1 MKKNKFTLG
10 WLFMTLLMLCCVTTA
25 CNDDDETATAVSFP
39 QKQKIGGEVGD
50 TKELTFDAVAD
61 WQLASSATWCRFVT
75 ETGEEFSLAGKAGSQ
90 TVTLKISAEGQDY
103 GDNVSVATLSLFM
116 GGQEAV
122 IAEVVRNAKAY
133 QLKVYKK
140 VKKGDSDAEELVELG
155 KDEPMVAG
163 YDSYLSYVVKANFR
177 FAATDRPEWLIIEG
191 NSVVGAP
198 NVDALVN
205 LQVPASSVYAKKQ
218 QNGTLSFQDE
228 AGKAFYSFPV
238 SYAGM
243 AKEAIRI
250 AGPSNDPWNWEVA
263 LDGQTFSK
271 TSISG
276 AESTETT
283 STFRKFVEYNVTA
296 FNDEYEAL
304 FVEKVEQDPGSGYFT
319 FVTSVDEPVS
329 EEQPAS
335 WMHMEKKGNG
345 VTRITVDASDKERE
359 GYIFI
364 FPKVLYVDEPVSEEQ
379 PASWMHMEKKGNGV
393 TRITVDA
400 SDKEREGYIFI
411 FPKVLYDKVAIDPW
425 SEELGFLSV
434 ERDIMTGEVSL
445 AIGYQFE
452 QNNLA
457 MNVLQKEKMQE
468 VGVAEFEVKLSAFSP
483 VDCNVIDD
491 EEVNAKITEK
501 FGDVVAQAV
510 NLAAN
515 DYVTISPK
523 MAEDEFDAS
532 NEANVEVWK
541 ESEAGVLEDYIKEM
555 KPEPMDMTSIGVT
568 VPADAKEGTRLY
580 IAFKNV
586 SQRNETG
593 TDGYD
598 FYWCDCSC

>member
-364 FPKVLYVDEPVSEEQ
+364 FPKVLY
-379 PASWMHMEKKGNGV
+379 
-393 TRITVDA
+393 
-400 SDKEREGYIFI
+400 
-411 FPKVLYDKVAIDPW
+411 DKVAIDPW

-515 DYVTISPK
+515 DFVTISPK

-532 NEANVEVWK
+532 NTANVTVWK

-586 SQRNETG
+586 SGAYKKVLVIEVKNV
-593 TDGYD
+593 
-598 FYWCDCSC
+598 

>member
-218 QNGTLSFQDE
+218 QSGTLSFQDE

-296 FNDEYEAL
+296 FNDDYEAL
-304 FVEKVEQDPGSGYFT
+304 FVEKVEQATGDFT
-319 FVTSVDEPVS
+319 FVT
-329 EEQPAS
+329 
-335 WMHMEKKGNG
+335 N
-345 VTRITVDASDKERE
+345 
-359 GYIFI
+359 
-364 FPKVLYVDEPVSEEQ
+364 LDEPVSEEQ

-468 VGVAEFEVKLSAFSP
+468 VGVAEFEVKLSGFSP

-491 EEVNAKITEK
+491 EEVNAKITK
-501 FGDVVAQAV
+501 QFGDVVAQAV

-532 NEANVEVWK
+532 NEANVTVWK

-555 KPEPMDMTSIGVT
+555 KPEPKNMTSIGVT

-586 SQRNETG
+586 SGAYKKVLVIEVKNV
-593 TDGYD
+593 
-598 FYWCDCSC
+598 

>member
-296 FNDEYEAL
+296 FNDDYEAL
-304 FVEKVEQDPGSGYFT
+304 FVEKVEQFPGYFT
-319 FVTSVDEPVS
+319 FLT
-329 EEQPAS
+329 
-335 WMHMEKKGNG
+335 N
-345 VTRITVDASDKERE
+345 
-359 GYIFI
+359 
-364 FPKVLYVDEPVSEEQ
+364 LDEPVSEEQ

-532 NEANVEVWK
+532 NTANVTVMK

-586 SQRNETG
+586 SGAYKKVLVIEVKNV
-593 TDGYD
+593 
-598 FYWCDCSC
+598 

>member
-296 FNDEYEAL
+296 FNDDYEAL
-304 FVEKVEQDPGSGYFT
+304 FVEKVEQATGDFT
-319 FVTSVDEPVS
+319 FVTNLDEPVS

-345 VTRITVDASDKERE
+345 VTR
-359 GYIFI
+359 
-364 FPKVLYVDEPVSEEQ
+364 
-379 PASWMHMEKKGNGV
+379 M
-393 TRITVDA
+393 TVDA

-491 EEVNAKITEK
+491 EEVNAKITDQ

-515 DYVTISPK
+515 DFVTISPK

-532 NEANVEVWK
+532 NTANVTVWK
-541 ESEAGVLEDYIKEM
+541 ESEAGVFEDYIKEM
-555 KPEPMDMTSIGVT
+555 KPEPTDMTSIGVT

-586 SQRNETG
+586 SGAYKKVLVIEVKNV
-593 TDGYD
+593 
-598 FYWCDCSC
+598 

>member
-364 FPKVLYVDEPVSEEQ
+364 FPKVLY
-379 PASWMHMEKKGNGV
+379 
-393 TRITVDA
+393 
-400 SDKEREGYIFI
+400 
-411 FPKVLYDKVAIDPW
+411 DKVAIDPW

-515 DYVTISPK
+515 DFVTISPK

-532 NEANVEVWK
+532 NTANVTVMK

-586 SQRNETG
+586 AGAYKKVLVIEVKNV
-593 TDGYD
+593 
-598 FYWCDCSC
+598 

>member
-364 FPKVLYVDEPVSEEQ
+364 FPKVLY
-379 PASWMHMEKKGNGV
+379 
-393 TRITVDA
+393 
-400 SDKEREGYIFI
+400 
-411 FPKVLYDKVAIDPW
+411 DKVAIDPW

-515 DYVTISPK
+515 DFVTISPK

-532 NEANVEVWK
+532 NEANVTVWK

-586 SQRNETG
+586 SGAYKKVLVIEVKNV
-593 TDGYD
+593 
-598 FYWCDCSC
+598 

>member
-177 FAATDRPEWLIIEG
+177 FTATDRPEWLIIEG

-296 FNDEYEAL
+296 FNDDYEAL
-304 FVEKVEQDPGSGYFT
+304 FVEKVEQAPGYFT

-345 VTRITVDASDKERE
+345 VTR
-359 GYIFI
+359 
-364 FPKVLYVDEPVSEEQ
+364 
-379 PASWMHMEKKGNGV
+379 M
-393 TRITVDA
+393 TVDA

-434 ERDIMTGEVSL
+434 ERDFMTGEVSL

-491 EEVNAKITEK
+491 EEVNAKITDQ

-515 DYVTISPK
+515 DFVTISPK

-532 NEANVEVWK
+532 NTANVTVWK

-586 SQRNETG
+586 SGAYKKVLVIEVKNV
-593 TDGYD
+593 
-598 FYWCDCSC
+598 

>member
-296 FNDEYEAL
+296 FNDDYEAL
-304 FVEKVEQDPGSGYFT
+304 FVEKVEQAPGYFT
-319 FVTSVDEPVS
+319 FVTS
-329 EEQPAS
+329 
-335 WMHMEKKGNG
+335 
-345 VTRITVDASDKERE
+345 
-359 GYIFI
+359 
-364 FPKVLYVDEPVSEEQ
+364 VDEPVSEEQ

-434 ERDIMTGEVSL
+434 ERDFMTGEVSL

-491 EEVNAKITEK
+491 EEVNAKITDQ

-515 DYVTISPK
+515 DFVTISPK

-532 NEANVEVWK
+532 NTANVTVWK

-586 SQRNETG
+586 SGAYKKVLVIEVKNV
-593 TDGYD
+593 
-598 FYWCDCSC
+598 

>member
-296 FNDEYEAL
+296 FNDDYEAL
-304 FVEKVEQDPGSGYFT
+304 FVEKVEQAPGYFT
-319 FVTSVDEPVS
+319 FVTS
-329 EEQPAS
+329 
-335 WMHMEKKGNG
+335 
-345 VTRITVDASDKERE
+345 
-359 GYIFI
+359 
-364 FPKVLYVDEPVSEEQ
+364 VDEPVSEEQ

-434 ERDIMTGEVSL
+434 ERDFMTGEVSL

-491 EEVNAKITEK
+491 EKVNAKITDQ

-515 DYVTISPK
+515 DFVTISPK

-532 NEANVEVWK
+532 NTANVTVMK

-586 SQRNETG
+586 SGAYKKVLVIEVKNV
-593 TDGYD
+593 
-598 FYWCDCSC
+598 

>member
-103 GDNVSVATLSLFM
+103 GDNVSVATLSMFM

-364 FPKVLYVDEPVSEEQ
+364 FPKVLY
-379 PASWMHMEKKGNGV
+379 
-393 TRITVDA
+393 
-400 SDKEREGYIFI
+400 
-411 FPKVLYDKVAIDPW
+411 DKVAIDPW

-586 SQRNETG
+586 SGAYKKVLVIEVKNV
-593 TDGYD
+593 
-598 FYWCDCSC
+598 

>member
-364 FPKVLYVDEPVSEEQ
+364 FPKVLY
-379 PASWMHMEKKGNGV
+379 
-393 TRITVDA
+393 
-400 SDKEREGYIFI
+400 
-411 FPKVLYDKVAIDPW
+411 DKVAIDPW

-532 NEANVEVWK
+532 NTANVTVMK

-586 SQRNETG
+586 SGAYKKVLVIEVKNV
-593 TDGYD
+593 
-598 FYWCDCSC
+598 

>member
-25 CNDDDETATAVSFP
+25 CNDDETATAVSFP

-296 FNDEYEAL
+296 FNDDYEAL

-319 FVTSVDEPVS
+319 FVTS
-329 EEQPAS
+329 
-335 WMHMEKKGNG
+335 
-345 VTRITVDASDKERE
+345 
-359 GYIFI
+359 
-364 FPKVLYVDEPVSEEQ
+364 VDEPVSEEQ

-555 KPEPMDMTSIGVT
+555 KPEPMATSIGVT

-586 SQRNETG
+586 SGAYKKVLVIEVKNV
-593 TDGYD
+593 
-598 FYWCDCSC
+598 

>member
-177 FAATDRPEWLIIEG
+177 FTATDRPEWLIIEG

-296 FNDEYEAL
+296 FNDDYEAL
-304 FVEKVEQDPGSGYFT
+304 FVEKVEQAPGYFT

-345 VTRITVDASDKERE
+345 VTR
-359 GYIFI
+359 
-364 FPKVLYVDEPVSEEQ
+364 
-379 PASWMHMEKKGNGV
+379 M
-393 TRITVDA
+393 TVDA

-434 ERDIMTGEVSL
+434 ERDFMTGEVSL

-515 DYVTISPK
+515 DFVTISPK

-532 NEANVEVWK
+532 NTANVTVWK

-586 SQRNETG
+586 SGAYKKVLVIEVKNV
-593 TDGYD
+593 
-598 FYWCDCSC
+598 

>member
-296 FNDEYEAL
+296 FNDDYEAL
-304 FVEKVEQDPGSGYFT
+304 FVEKVEQAPGYFT

-345 VTRITVDASDKERE
+345 VTR
-359 GYIFI
+359 
-364 FPKVLYVDEPVSEEQ
+364 
-379 PASWMHMEKKGNGV
+379 M
-393 TRITVDA
+393 TVDA

-434 ERDIMTGEVSL
+434 ERDFMTGEVSL

-491 EEVNAKITEK
+491 EEVNAKITDQ

-515 DYVTISPK
+515 DFVTISPK

-532 NEANVEVWK
+532 NMANVTVWK

-586 SQRNETG
+586 SGAYKKVLVIEVKNV
-593 TDGYD
+593 
-598 FYWCDCSC
+598 

>member
-25 CNDDDETATAVSFP
+25 CNDDETATAVSFP

-296 FNDEYEAL
+296 FNDDYEAL
-304 FVEKVEQDPGSGYFT
+304 FVEKVEQVPGSGYFT

-359 GYIFI
+359 GY
-364 FPKVLYVDEPVSEEQ
+364 V
-379 PASWMHMEKKGNGV
+379 
-393 TRITVDA
+393 
-400 SDKEREGYIFI
+400 FI

-434 ERDIMTGEVSL
+434 ERDGMTGEVSL

-515 DYVTISPK
+515 DFVTISPK

-532 NEANVEVWK
+532 NTANVTVMK

-586 SQRNETG
+586 AGAYKKVLVIEVKNV
-593 TDGYD
+593 
-598 FYWCDCSC
+598 

>member
-296 FNDEYEAL
+296 FNDDYEAL
-304 FVEKVEQDPGSGYFT
+304 FVEKVEQAIGDFT
-319 FVTSVDEPVS
+319 FVTS
-329 EEQPAS
+329 
-335 WMHMEKKGNG
+335 
-345 VTRITVDASDKERE
+345 
-359 GYIFI
+359 
-364 FPKVLYVDEPVSEEQ
+364 VDEPVSEEQ

-434 ERDIMTGEVSL
+434 ERDFMTGEVSL

-491 EEVNAKITEK
+491 EEVNAKITEQ

-515 DYVTISPK
+515 DFVTISPK

-532 NEANVEVWK
+532 NTANVTVWK

-586 SQRNETG
+586 SGAYKKVLVIEVKNV
-593 TDGYD
+593 
-598 FYWCDCSC
+598 

>member
-304 FVEKVEQDPGSGYFT
+304 FVEKGEQDPGSGYFT
-319 FVTSVDEPVS
+319 FVTS
-329 EEQPAS
+329 
-335 WMHMEKKGNG
+335 
-345 VTRITVDASDKERE
+345 
-359 GYIFI
+359 
-364 FPKVLYVDEPVSEEQ
+364 VDEPVSEEQ

-586 SQRNETG
+586 SGAYKKVLVIEVKNV
-593 TDGYD
+593 
-598 FYWCDCSC
+598 

>member
-364 FPKVLYVDEPVSEEQ
+364 FPKVLY
-379 PASWMHMEKKGNGV
+379 
-393 TRITVDA
+393 
-400 SDKEREGYIFI
+400 
-411 FPKVLYDKVAIDPW
+411 DKVAIDPW

-468 VGVAEFEVKLSAFSP
+468 VGVAEFEVKLSGSSL

-491 EEVNAKITEK
+491 EEVNANITVK

-532 NEANVEVWK
+532 NEANVTVWK

-586 SQRNETG
+586 SGAYKKVLVIEVKNV
-593 TDGYD
+593 
-598 FYWCDCSC
+598 

>member
-364 FPKVLYVDEPVSEEQ
+364 FPKVLY
-379 PASWMHMEKKGNGV
+379 
-393 TRITVDA
+393 
-400 SDKEREGYIFI
+400 
-411 FPKVLYDKVAIDPW
+411 DKVAIDPW

-541 ESEAGVLEDYIKEM
+541 ESEAGVFEDYIKEM
-555 KPEPMDMTSIGVT
+555 KPEPKDMTSIGVT

-586 SQRNETG
+586 SGAYKKVLVIEVKNV
-593 TDGYD
+593 
-598 FYWCDCSC
+598 

>member
-304 FVEKVEQDPGSGYFT
+304 FVEKVEQFPGYFT
-319 FVTSVDEPVS
+319 FLT
-329 EEQPAS
+329 
-335 WMHMEKKGNG
+335 N
-345 VTRITVDASDKERE
+345 
-359 GYIFI
+359 
-364 FPKVLYVDEPVSEEQ
+364 LDEPVSEEQ

-434 ERDIMTGEVSL
+434 ERDFMTGEVSL

-515 DYVTISPK
+515 DFVTISPK

-532 NEANVEVWK
+532 NTANVTVMK

-586 SQRNETG
+586 SGAYKKVLVIEVKNV
-593 TDGYD
+593 
-598 FYWCDCSC
+598 

>member
-296 FNDEYEAL
+296 FNDDYEAL
-304 FVEKVEQDPGSGYFT
+304 FVEKVEQAPGYFT

-345 VTRITVDASDKERE
+345 VTR
-359 GYIFI
+359 
-364 FPKVLYVDEPVSEEQ
+364 
-379 PASWMHMEKKGNGV
+379 M
-393 TRITVDA
+393 TVDA

-434 ERDIMTGEVSL
+434 ERDFMTGEVSL

-491 EEVNAKITEK
+491 EEVNAKITDQ

-515 DYVTISPK
+515 DFVTISPK

-532 NEANVEVWK
+532 NTANVTVMK

-586 SQRNETG
+586 SGAYKKVLVIEVKNV
-593 TDGYD
+593 
-598 FYWCDCSC
+598 

>member
-296 FNDEYEAL
+296 FNDDYEAL
-304 FVEKVEQDPGSGYFT
+304 FVEKVEQAPGYFT
-319 FVTSVDEPVS
+319 FVTS
-329 EEQPAS
+329 
-335 WMHMEKKGNG
+335 
-345 VTRITVDASDKERE
+345 
-359 GYIFI
+359 
-364 FPKVLYVDEPVSEEQ
+364 VDEPVSEEQ

-434 ERDIMTGEVSL
+434 ERDFMTGEVSL

-515 DYVTISPK
+515 DFVTISPK

-532 NEANVEVWK
+532 NTANVTVMK

-586 SQRNETG
+586 SGAYKKVLVIEVKNV
-593 TDGYD
+593 
-598 FYWCDCSC
+598 

>member
-364 FPKVLYVDEPVSEEQ
+364 FPKVLY
-379 PASWMHMEKKGNGV
+379 
-393 TRITVDA
+393 
-400 SDKEREGYIFI
+400 
-411 FPKVLYDKVAIDPW
+411 DKVAIDPW

-434 ERDIMTGEVSL
+434 ERDFMTGEVSL

-586 SQRNETG
+586 SGAYKKVLVIEVKNV
-593 TDGYD
+593 
-598 FYWCDCSC
+598 

>member
-364 FPKVLYVDEPVSEEQ
+364 FPKVLY
-379 PASWMHMEKKGNGV
+379 
-393 TRITVDA
+393 
-400 SDKEREGYIFI
+400 
-411 FPKVLYDKVAIDPW
+411 DKVAIDPW

-532 NEANVEVWK
+532 NEANVTVWK

-586 SQRNETG
+586 SGAYKKVLVIEVKNV
-593 TDGYD
+593 
-598 FYWCDCSC
+598 

>member
-296 FNDEYEAL
+296 FNDDYEAL

-359 GYIFI
+359 GY
-364 FPKVLYVDEPVSEEQ
+364 V
-379 PASWMHMEKKGNGV
+379 
-393 TRITVDA
+393 
-400 SDKEREGYIFI
+400 FI

-468 VGVAEFEVKLSAFSP
+468 VGVAEFEVKLSGSSL

-491 EEVNAKITEK
+491 EEVNANITVK

-532 NEANVEVWK
+532 NEANVTVWK

-586 SQRNETG
+586 SGAYKKVLVIEVKNV
-593 TDGYD
+593 
-598 FYWCDCSC
+598 

>member
-296 FNDEYEAL
+296 FNDDYEAL

-319 FVTSVDEPVS
+319 FVTS
-329 EEQPAS
+329 
-335 WMHMEKKGNG
+335 
-345 VTRITVDASDKERE
+345 
-359 GYIFI
+359 
-364 FPKVLYVDEPVSEEQ
+364 VDEPVSEEQ

-532 NEANVEVWK
+532 NTANVTVMK

-586 SQRNETG
+586 SGAYKKVLVIEVKNV
-593 TDGYD
+593 
-598 FYWCDCSC
+598 

>member
-296 FNDEYEAL
+296 FNDDYEAL
-304 FVEKVEQDPGSGYFT
+304 FVEKVEQFPGYFT
-319 FVTSVDEPVS
+319 FLT
-329 EEQPAS
+329 
-335 WMHMEKKGNG
+335 N
-345 VTRITVDASDKERE
+345 
-359 GYIFI
+359 
-364 FPKVLYVDEPVSEEQ
+364 LDEPVSEEQ

-515 DYVTISPK
+515 DFVTISPK

-532 NEANVEVWK
+532 NTANVTVMK

-586 SQRNETG
+586 SGAYKKVLVIEVKNV
-593 TDGYD
+593 
-598 FYWCDCSC
+598 

>member
-61 WQLASSATWCRFVT
+61 WQPASSATWCRFVT

-238 SYAGM
+238 SSAGM

-283 STFRKFVEYNVTA
+283 STFRKFVEYNETA
-296 FNDEYEAL
+296 FNDDYEAL
-304 FVEKVEQDPGSGYFT
+304 FVEKVEQAPGYFT
-319 FVTSVDEPVS
+319 FVTS
-329 EEQPAS
+329 
-335 WMHMEKKGNG
+335 
-345 VTRITVDASDKERE
+345 
-359 GYIFI
+359 
-364 FPKVLYVDEPVSEEQ
+364 VDEPVSEEQ

-491 EEVNAKITEK
+491 EEVNAKITEQ

-532 NEANVEVWK
+532 NEANVTVWK

-586 SQRNETG
+586 SGAYKKVLVIEVKNV
-593 TDGYD
+593 
-598 FYWCDCSC
+598 

>member
-296 FNDEYEAL
+296 FNDDYEAL
-304 FVEKVEQDPGSGYFT
+304 FVEKVEQAPGYFT
-319 FVTSVDEPVS
+319 FVTS
-329 EEQPAS
+329 
-335 WMHMEKKGNG
+335 
-345 VTRITVDASDKERE
+345 
-359 GYIFI
+359 
-364 FPKVLYVDEPVSEEQ
+364 VDEPVSEEQ

-434 ERDIMTGEVSL
+434 ERDFMTGEVSL

-491 EEVNAKITEK
+491 EEVNAKITDQ

-515 DYVTISPK
+515 DFVTISPK

-532 NEANVEVWK
+532 NTANVTVMK

-586 SQRNETG
+586 SGAYKKVLVIEVKNV
-593 TDGYD
+593 
-598 FYWCDCSC
+598 

>member
-228 AGKAFYSFPV
+228 AGKVFYSFPV

-296 FNDEYEAL
+296 FNDDYEAL
-304 FVEKVEQDPGSGYFT
+304 FVEKVEQAPGYFT
-319 FVTSVDEPVS
+319 FVTS
-329 EEQPAS
+329 
-335 WMHMEKKGNG
+335 
-345 VTRITVDASDKERE
+345 
-359 GYIFI
+359 
-364 FPKVLYVDEPVSEEQ
+364 VDEPVSEEQ

-434 ERDIMTGEVSL
+434 ERDFMTGEVSL

-491 EEVNAKITEK
+491 EEVNAKITDQ

-515 DYVTISPK
+515 DFVTISPK

-532 NEANVEVWK
+532 NTANVTVMK

-586 SQRNETG
+586 SGAYKKVLVIEVKNV
-593 TDGYD
+593 
-598 FYWCDCSC
+598 

>member
-296 FNDEYEAL
+296 FNDDYEAL

-319 FVTSVDEPVS
+319 FVTS
-329 EEQPAS
+329 
-335 WMHMEKKGNG
+335 
-345 VTRITVDASDKERE
+345 
-359 GYIFI
+359 
-364 FPKVLYVDEPVSEEQ
+364 VDEPVSEEQ

-491 EEVNAKITEK
+491 EEVNAKITDQ

-532 NEANVEVWK
+532 NTANVTVWK

-586 SQRNETG
+586 SGAYKKVLVIEVKNV
-593 TDGYD
+593 
-598 FYWCDCSC
+598 

>member
-296 FNDEYEAL
+296 FNDDYEAL
-304 FVEKVEQDPGSGYFT
+304 FVEKVEQVPGSGYFT
-319 FVTSVDEPVS
+319 FVTS
-329 EEQPAS
+329 
-335 WMHMEKKGNG
+335 
-345 VTRITVDASDKERE
+345 
-359 GYIFI
+359 
-364 FPKVLYVDEPVSEEQ
+364 VDEPVSEEQ

-434 ERDIMTGEVSL
+434 ERDFMTGEVSL

-515 DYVTISPK
+515 DFVTISPK

-532 NEANVEVWK
+532 NTANVTVMK

-586 SQRNETG
+586 SGAYKKVLVIEVKNV
-593 TDGYD
+593 
-598 FYWCDCSC
+598 

>member
-296 FNDEYEAL
+296 FNDDYEAL
-304 FVEKVEQDPGSGYFT
+304 FVEKVEQAPGYFT
-319 FVTSVDEPVS
+319 FVTS
-329 EEQPAS
+329 
-335 WMHMEKKGNG
+335 
-345 VTRITVDASDKERE
+345 
-359 GYIFI
+359 
-364 FPKVLYVDEPVSEEQ
+364 VDEPVSEEQ

-434 ERDIMTGEVSL
+434 ERDFMTGEVSL

-515 DYVTISPK
+515 DFVTISPK

-532 NEANVEVWK
+532 NTANVTVMK

-586 SQRNETG
+586 AGAYKKVLVIEVKNV
-593 TDGYD
+593 
-598 FYWCDCSC
+598 

>member
-163 YDSYLSYVVKANFR
+163 YDCYLSYVVKANFR

-296 FNDEYEAL
+296 FNDDYEAL
-304 FVEKVEQDPGSGYFT
+304 FVEKVEQAPGYFT
-319 FVTSVDEPVS
+319 FVTS
-329 EEQPAS
+329 
-335 WMHMEKKGNG
+335 
-345 VTRITVDASDKERE
+345 
-359 GYIFI
+359 
-364 FPKVLYVDEPVSEEQ
+364 VDEPVSEEQ

-434 ERDIMTGEVSL
+434 ERDFMTGEVSL

-491 EEVNAKITEK
+491 EEVNAKITDQ

-515 DYVTISPK
+515 DFVTISPK

-532 NEANVEVWK
+532 NTANVTVWK

-555 KPEPMDMTSIGVT
+555 KPEPMATSIGVT

-586 SQRNETG
+586 SGAYKKVLVIEVKNV
-593 TDGYD
+593 
-598 FYWCDCSC
+598 

>member
-296 FNDEYEAL
+296 FNDDYEAL

-319 FVTSVDEPVS
+319 FVTS
-329 EEQPAS
+329 
-335 WMHMEKKGNG
+335 
-345 VTRITVDASDKERE
+345 
-359 GYIFI
+359 
-364 FPKVLYVDEPVSEEQ
+364 VDEPVSEEQ

-532 NEANVEVWK
+532 NTANVTVWK
-541 ESEAGVLEDYIKEM
+541 ESEAGVLEDYIEEM
-555 KPEPMDMTSIGVT
+555 KPEPQDMTSIGVT

-586 SQRNETG
+586 SGAYKKVLVIEVKNV
-593 TDGYD
+593 
-598 FYWCDCSC
+598 

>member
-364 FPKVLYVDEPVSEEQ
+364 FPKVLY
-379 PASWMHMEKKGNGV
+379 
-393 TRITVDA
+393 
-400 SDKEREGYIFI
+400 
-411 FPKVLYDKVAIDPW
+411 DKVAIDPW

-515 DYVTISPK
+515 DFVTISPK

-532 NEANVEVWK
+532 NTANVTVMK

-586 SQRNETG
+586 SGAYKKVLVIEVKNV
-593 TDGYD
+593 
-598 FYWCDCSC
+598 

>member
-296 FNDEYEAL
+296 FNDDYEAL

-319 FVTSVDEPVS
+319 FVTS
-329 EEQPAS
+329 
-335 WMHMEKKGNG
+335 
-345 VTRITVDASDKERE
+345 
-359 GYIFI
+359 
-364 FPKVLYVDEPVSEEQ
+364 VDEPVSEEQ

-491 EEVNAKITEK
+491 EEVNAKITEQ

-515 DYVTISPK
+515 DFVTISPK

-532 NEANVEVWK
+532 NTANVTVWK

-586 SQRNETG
+586 SGAYKKVLVIEVKNV
-593 TDGYD
+593 
-598 FYWCDCSC
+598 

>member
-364 FPKVLYVDEPVSEEQ
+364 FPKVLY
-379 PASWMHMEKKGNGV
+379 
-393 TRITVDA
+393 
-400 SDKEREGYIFI
+400 
-411 FPKVLYDKVAIDPW
+411 DKVAIDPW

-434 ERDIMTGEVSL
+434 ERDFMTGEVSL

-532 NEANVEVWK
+532 NTANVTVMK

-586 SQRNETG
+586 SGAYKKVLVIEVKNV
-593 TDGYD
+593 
-598 FYWCDCSC
+598 

>member
-296 FNDEYEAL
+296 FNDDYEAL

-319 FVTSVDEPVS
+319 FVTS
-329 EEQPAS
+329 
-335 WMHMEKKGNG
+335 
-345 VTRITVDASDKERE
+345 
-359 GYIFI
+359 
-364 FPKVLYVDEPVSEEQ
+364 VDEPVSEEQ

-491 EEVNAKITEK
+491 EEVNAKITK
-501 FGDVVAQAV
+501 QFGDVVAQAV

-532 NEANVEVWK
+532 NEANVTVWK

-586 SQRNETG
+586 SGAYKKVLVIEVKNV
-593 TDGYD
+593 
-598 FYWCDCSC
+598 

>member
-296 FNDEYEAL
+296 FNDDYEAL
-304 FVEKVEQDPGSGYFT
+304 FVEKVEQFPGYFT
-319 FVTSVDEPVS
+319 FLT
-329 EEQPAS
+329 
-335 WMHMEKKGNG
+335 N
-345 VTRITVDASDKERE
+345 
-359 GYIFI
+359 
-364 FPKVLYVDEPVSEEQ
+364 LDEPVSEEQ

-434 ERDIMTGEVSL
+434 ERDFMTGEVSL

-452 QNNLA
+452 QNNLT

-491 EEVNAKITEK
+491 EEVNATITEK

-532 NEANVEVWK
+532 NEANVTVWK
-541 ESEAGVLEDYIKEM
+541 ESEAGVLENYIEEM
-555 KPEPMDMTSIGVT
+555 KPEPMDTSIGVT

-586 SQRNETG
+586 SGAYKKVLVIEVKNV
-593 TDGYD
+593 
-598 FYWCDCSC
+598 